1 MFICGFSFGC
11 SVIQLERAAMSV
23 GDDYAGRD
31 DEGRDG
37 EADKSLRF
45 ARAQHAHTHRR
56 EDVRTGFSPTN
67 FKALALLESESLNF
81 LF

>member
-1 MFICGFSFGC
+1 M
-11 SVIQLERAAMSV
+11 IQLERAVMSV

-45 ARAQHAHTHRR
+45 TRAQHAHT
-56 EDVRTGFSPTN
+56 RTHTGERMSALAFSPPIS
-67 FKALALLESESLNF
+67 KH
-81 LF
+81 